1 MTNLYGLY
9 LKVRAVL
16 SRRSVEQEMEEELRH
31 HLDLETQKNMQR
43 GLPAD
48 AARRK
53 ALVAFGSMDM
63 NREAMRDGRGSRWF
77 DDAGTDIRYTLRWL
91 RRSPAFTVVAVLTL
105 ALGIGALTAI
115 FAVVNTVLLEP
126 LPYAESDRLAVIYGR
141 HVEHGDGNN
150 ISYPDYESWQERVKS
165 FSSLGIFQWES
176 HTISG
181 DGAAERLAGADVS
194 SELFPILGVEPM
206 LGRSITK
213 EEQRQRQRV
222 AILGYGLWQ
231 RRYAGERSIL
241 GRAIQVNGE
250 PHTVIGVMPPRFQ
263 FPYRGEIW
271 RPLAPEPGFERRS
284 SRYLAGA
291 VGRLGDGVTREQ
303 AEAELTRV
311 SEAMARE
318 FPEANRGWSGQYVT
332 IREDLFGPLRQAIVV
347 LFIAAGLVLLIVCGN
362 LANLLLVRGAARQ
375 REIAL
380 RAAIGAGRGRLVR
393 QFLTESFVLSF
404 LGGAAGVLVA
414 LWGVRI
420 LRTMAGDQLPA
431 FVEIRAQPSV
441 YAFAFG
447 VATVVAALTGL
458 LPALRGTRVQSQ
470 TALKSGGRMTVGVS
484 GSRLRGALIVS
495 EVAIAVIL
503 LAGSMLLMKTMSALN
518 SVDLG
523 FEPRNLL
530 TARYALPATTYED
543 RARRQVFL
551 NSIEESLRSDP
562 AVVSVGAA
570 QGTPFGG
577 WNVGMN
583 YQVQGE
589 ALPKPGEEPSTHFQ
603 MISPSYFKAMNIPIV
618 RGRGIE
624 ASDASGAMN
633 SAVVNEAF
641 ARRHFA
647 GQDPIGKHVRLG
659 PDDPWAT
666 VVGVV
671 ADFRHFVITDA
682 MTPALYFHH
691 ALWSPG
697 QMTLAIRT
705 RGNASDAIPM
715 LQRKLAELDRD
726 VPAFRVES
734 METVI
739 ARRTWVQRIARD
751 ILGAFAA
758 VAALLAV
765 IGLYGVI
772 SYSVAQ
778 QKHEFG
784 IRIALGASPN
794 GLLKRVIGQGLVLA
808 LLGIAIGWFVAFLS
822 AKTLTELLFQVQP
835 ADLAT
840 FVIVPLVVMG
850 MAALASSM
858 PALKAAGTDPMLAL
872 RSD

>member
-1 MTNLYGLY
+1 MGNIYSLY
-9 LKVRAVL
+9 LKVRALVL
-16 SRRSVEQEMEEELRH
+16 RRHVEQEMEEEMRH
-31 HLDLETQKNMQR
+31 HLDLETEKNVR
-43 GLPAD
+43 SGLSID

-53 ALVAFGSMDM
+53 ALVSFGSMDT
-63 NREAMRDGRGSRWF
+63 NREAMRDGRGSRWW
-77 DDAGTDIRYTLRWL
+77 DDATTDIRYALRWL
-91 RRSPAFTVVAVLTL
+91 RRSPAFTLVAVLTL

-115 FAVVNTVLLEP
+115 FAVVNTVLLQP
-126 LPYAESDRLAVIYGR
+126 LPYAEADRLAVLYGR

-150 ISYPDYESWQERVKS
+150 ISYPDYESWQQRVKS

-194 SELFPILGVEPM
+194 SELFPILGVEPI

-213 EEQRQRQRV
+213 EEQRQGHRV
-222 AILGYGLWQ
+222 AIIGHGLWQ
-231 RRYAGERSIL
+231 RRYAGERSVL
-241 GRAIQVNGE
+241 GRIIQVNGE
-250 PHTVIGVMPPRFQ
+250 PHTVIGVMPARFQ
-263 FPYRGEIW
+263 FPYSGEIW

-311 SEAMARE
+311 SEAMQRE
-318 FPEANRGWSGQYVT
+318 YPDTNNGWSVQYAT
-332 IREDLFGPLRQAIVV
+332 IREDLFGTLRQAIVV

-393 QFLTESFVLSF
+393 QFLTESIVLSS
-404 LGGAAGVLVA
+404 LGGAGGVLVA
-414 LWGVRI
+414 LWGVAI

-447 VATVVAALTGL
+447 VAAVVAALTGL
-458 LPALRGTRVQSQ
+458 LPALRGTRVQGQ
-470 TALKSGGRMTVGVS
+470 MALKSGGRMTVGVR
-484 GSRLRGALIVS
+484 GSRVRGALIVS

-530 TARYALPATTYED
+530 TARYALPSVTYQD
-543 RARRQVFL
+543 PSRRQVFL
-551 NSIEESLRSDP
+551 NAIEESLRSDP
-562 AVVSVGAA
+562 SVVSVGAA

-589 ALPKPGEEPSTHFQ
+589 VPAKPGEEPSTHFQ
-603 MISPSYFKAMNIPIV
+603 VVSPSYFKTMEIPIV
-618 RGRGIE
+618 RGRGID
-624 ASDASGAMN
+624 ATDASGPMN

-641 ARRHFA
+641 VRRHFA
-647 GQDPIGKHVRLG
+647 GQDPIGKHVRLD
-659 PDDPWAT
+659 PTDPWAT
-666 VVGVV
+666 IVGVV
-671 ADFRHFVITDA
+671 GDFRHFVITEE
-682 MTPALYFHH
+682 MTPAMYFHY
-691 ALWSPG
+691 AMQSPG

-705 RGNASDAIPM
+705 RGNAADAIPM

-726 VPAFRVES
+726 VPAFRVDP
-734 METVI
+734 MEGVI

-778 QKHEFG
+778 QKHELG
-784 IRIALGASPN
+784 IRLALGATPDR
-794 GLLKRVIGQGLVLA
+794 LLKRVVSQGLVLA
-808 LLGIAIGWFVAFLS
+808 IVGIAIGWTVAFFS
-822 AKTLTELLFQVQP
+822 ASELAQLLFEVEP
-835 ADLAT
+835 SDFAT
-840 FVIVPLVVMG
+840 FLLVPLTVAG
-850 MAALASSM
+850 LAALASSV
-858 PALKAAGTDPMLAL
+858 PALRAAGTDPMVAL